1 MKKKLL
7 TFGTIS
13 FLAVLLL
20 VFAFYLWSYAN
31 TNFLVEDNFTKLSN
45 KDIFSIEEKKSFS
58 WIEKFASRKNSEYTL
73 PSNKIY
79 IKVGNQ
85 RNLSK
90 ITQLIIDKNSFYSM
104 FCVSQT
110 LKNLGIEF
118 TVLKDEFKNLI
129 YLYTANEKL
138 LQNIISTLKT
148 YDINSKTKE
157 IVL

>member
-20 VFAFYLWSYAN
+20 VFAFYLWGYAN
-31 TNFLVEDNFTKLSN
+31 TNFLVEDNFTKFSN
-45 KDIFSIEEKKSFS
+45 KNIFSVEEKKSFS
-58 WIEKFASRKNSEYTL
+58 WIEKFANRKSGEYTL

-79 IKVGNQ
+79 IKVGNP

-129 YLYTANEKL
+129 YLYTSNEKL